1 MRRRAGEAVVLGI
14 VVGGLLAILGGL
26 VLTVGVLG
34 TPESVTLEVFLQLG
48 TVLVVLF
55 TLLAIAVLTL
65 VWLERKQLA
74 RMQSRV
80 GPTRVGPFGLLQP
93 VADAVAILG
102 SIDIVLGEVDR

>member
-1 MRRRAGEAVVLGI
+1 MRRRAGEVVVRGI

-26 VLTVGVLG
+26 VLTAGALG

-48 TVLVVLF
+48 TVLIVLF

-74 RMQSRV
+74 RMQGRV
-80 GPTRVGPFGLLQP
+80 GPTRVGPFGLL
-93 VADAVAILG
+93 
-102 SIDIVLGEVDR
+102 